1 MRSGGEQAG
10 AAGRGGSPGGRP
22 GGRGS
27 GTVTAYA
34 EVRHVNGPSRRGSPG
49 RTALSPAA
57 PRRAP
62 SWPGPSPAP
71 VRAHFPDVDSG
82 VDLVPAPVS
91 GSDPYAVM
99 KRSRNLSIRQTGAL

>member
-34 EVRHVNGPSRRGSPG
+34 EVRHCQR
-49 RTALSPAA
+49 ALATGESGAHRVE

-62 SWPGPSPAP
+62 SWPDPSPAP